1 MGCGS
6 SMHKGDAVGA
16 PQAVAEAEEAALARL
31 REDNAELR
39 RQNAQLISQVQ
50 ELSQRVTTLSMDV
63 SGLRMELSQ
72 AAATASK
79 ALQVAHAA
87 TERAEA
93 ATNTAAAANQARPP
107 TANGPIPIPSVES
120 QLLQRVQ
127 QVESQLSSMQDKLE
141 NQRAKEEFARQLR
154 AAQGDRPPIPMPSQQ
169 QQQHPTGTAPP
180 ATGAGGASSA
190 QCRPSVGNDLGSSSF
205 GSSGFNAAGPASV
218 GASTASSSGG
228 CPALHPP
235 AAPPTQVIDGSGL
248 LPVNNNFPSRF
259 GGGGLRAARDRTPGR
274 AGAAGG
280 GNGGGGGAGA
290 EDISSHGYGSTLT
303 SAQNGP
309 PPAGEFMSTMRY
321 GSVLP
326 SDLKLAE
333 QRKQGPRQFL

>member
-50 ELSQRVTTLSMDV
+50 ELSERVTTLSMDV

-93 ATNTAAAANQARPP
+93 AASTAAVASQARPP
-107 TANGPIPIPSVES
+107 TANGPIPIPSLES

-141 NQRAKEEFARQLR
+141 SQRAKEEFARQLR
-154 AAQGDRPPIPMPSQQ
+154 AAQGDRPPIPLPP
-169 QQQHPTGTAPP
+169 QQQHPTGTVPP
-180 ATGAGGASSA
+180 AAGAAGSPSA
-190 QCRPSVGNDLGSSSF
+190 QCRPSAGNDLGSGSF
-205 GSSGFNAAGPASV
+205 GSSGFPAAGPASA
-218 GASTASSSGG
+218 GASTGSASSG
-228 CPALHPP
+228 CPALQPP
-235 AAPPTQVIDGSGL
+235 AAAPTQVIDGSGL
-248 LPVNNNFPSRF
+248 LPANNNFPSRF
-259 GGGGLRAARDRTPGR
+259 GAGGLRAARDRTPGR
-274 AGAAGG
+274 AGPAGG
-280 GNGGGGGAGA
+280 GNGGGGGAGN
-290 EDISSHGYGSTLT
+290 EDISSHGSTPIST
-303 SAQNGP
+303 QNGLP
-309 PPAGEFMSTMRY
+309 LAGEFMSTVRY